1 MVGFLKEKGDEL
13 KELQK
18 EDLKQITGG
27 IGFGTVLLIAG
38 GVIFLIG
45 VIDGYTRP
53 LRCNS

>member
-27 IGFGTVLLIAG
+27 IGFGTGLLIAG